1 MPLRGA
7 FQRRPHSL
15 DLLSGFLAGYWSE
28 YTMVRRE
35 LYHWGT
41 LYSTTAVPTMEDSH
55 NRECE
60 CECECDDLRE
70 RQSDLFPVVTRR
82 IEYSSTAYS
91 ITSPSHSS
99 ALRPSSI
106 SKRHRNGLARPGF
119 ADHPLP
125 EMEAVSNILPGKIS
139 IFSNA
144 TRISRIGDQ
153 DFD

>member
-99 ALRPSSI
+99 ALRPSPSVPLDPNFQYQ
-106 SKRHRNGLARPGF
+106 KGTETVWLGPGLLTTHFLKWR
-119 ADHPLP
+119 
-125 EMEAVSNILPGKIS
+125 
-139 IFSNA
+139 
-144 TRISRIGDQ
+144 R
-153 DFD
+153 